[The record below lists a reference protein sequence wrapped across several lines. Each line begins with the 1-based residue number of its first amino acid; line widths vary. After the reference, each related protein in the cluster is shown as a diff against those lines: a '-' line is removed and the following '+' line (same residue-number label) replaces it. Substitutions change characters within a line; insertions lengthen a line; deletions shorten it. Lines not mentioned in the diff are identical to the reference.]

1 MDNLYSI
8 AQQIGLKPRYVM
20 EVGAAHPDTAQ
31 TREFITAGVPTILI
45 EANPRL
51 FYCLDKGFNKGNF
64 ESSWPAPPPGPYQYT
79 GFGALPHV
87 SLHHVAIYAT
97 KGEIDMYECNA
108 SSFVGGVTSPIKVNN
123 GYVED
128 DTTDGIKA
136 IIKGFPYV
144 GAAHT
149 KVRSTTIDEFDNGQ
163 IDILAVDTEGCEYYA
178 LETLVSR
185 PKLICLE
192 THGQAYVNPMLKE
205 IVSWMTVNGY
215 GVAGQTESD
224 TLFIK
229 LESAT

>member
-31 TREFITAGVPTILI
+31 TREFIAAGIPAILI

-51 FYCLDKGFNKGNF
+51 FYCLDKGFDKGNH
-64 ESSWPAPPPGPYQYT
+64 ETTWPNPAPGPYQYP
-79 GFGALPHV
+79 GFGHLSHV
-87 SLHHVAIYAT
+87 VLHHVAIYAI

-108 SSFVGGVTSPIKVNN
+108 SSFVGGIQSPIKVNN

-128 DTTDGIKA
+128 DTLNGIQS
-136 IIKGFPYV
+136 IIKGFPYT

-149 KVRSTTIDEFDNGQ
+149 KVKSDIISTYDNGQ

-192 THGQAYVNPMLKE
+192 THGQAYINPMIDQ
-205 IVSWMTVNGY
+205 IVNWMTVNGY

-224 TLFIK
+224 TLFIR
-229 LESAT
+229 LEGGA

>member
-1 MDNLYSI
+1 MDNLFAI
-8 AQQIGLKPRYVM
+8 ANQIGLKPRYVM

-31 TREFITAGVPTILI
+31 VREFIAHGVPAILI

-51 FYCLDKGFNKGNF
+51 FYCLDKGFDKGNH
-64 ESSWPAPPPGPYQYT
+64 ETTWPNPAPGPYAYP

-87 SLHHVAIYAT
+87 TLHHAAVYAT

-108 SSFVGGVTSPIKVNN
+108 SSFVGGIQSPIKVNN

-128 DTTDGIKA
+128 DTLAGIQG
-136 IIKGFPYV
+136 IIKGFPYA

-149 KVRSTTIDEFDNGQ
+149 RVRSTTIDEFDNGQ

-178 LETLVSR
+178 LETLASR

-192 THGQAYVNPMLKE
+192 THGQQYVNPMLNQ
-205 IVSWMTVNGY
+205 IVKWMNDNRYAVG
-215 GVAGQTESD
+215 GQTESD
-224 TLFIK
+224 TLFVR
-229 LESAT
+229 EDA

>member
-31 TREFITAGVPTILI
+31 MREFIAHGIPSILV

-51 FYCLDKGFNKGNF
+51 FFCLKEGFNKGNF
-64 ESSWPAPPPGPYQYT
+64 EDSWPNPPAGPYTYP
-79 GFGALPHV
+79 GFGALSHV
-87 SLHHVAIYAT
+87 QLHHVAVYAT

-108 SSFVGGVTSPIKVNN
+108 SSFVGGVQSPIKVNN
-123 GYVED
+123 GYVESD
-128 DTTDGIKA
+128 SVDGIKS
-136 IIKGFPYV
+136 IIKGFPYA

-178 LETLVSR
+178 LETLISR

-192 THGQAYVNPMLKE
+192 THGQQYVNPMLDQ
-205 IVSWMTVNGY
+205 IVKWMQTNGY
-215 GVAGQTESD
+215 GMAGQTESD
-224 TLFIK
+224 TLFVK
-229 LESAT
+229 L

>member
-20 EVGAAHPDTAQ
+20 EVGAAHPDTSQ
-31 TREFITAGVPTILI
+31 LREFIAHGVPTILI

-51 FYCLDKGFNKGNF
+51 FYCLKYGFNPKNF
-64 ESSWPAPPPGPYQYT
+64 EAEWPAPPPPPYQYA
-79 GFGALPHV
+79 GFGHLPHV
-87 SLHHVAIYAT
+87 QLHNVAIYAS

-108 SSFVGGVTSPIKVNN
+108 SSFVGGVQSPIKVNN

-128 DTTDGIKA
+128 DTVAGIKA
-136 IIKGFPYV
+136 IIRDFPYS

-149 KVRSTTIDEFDNGQ
+149 KVPSDTIAPYDNGQ

-178 LETLVSR
+178 LEHLISR

-192 THGQAYVNPMLKE
+192 THGQQYINPMINE
-205 IVSWMTVNGY
+205 IGAWMNANGY
-215 GVAGQTESD
+215 GRAGQTESD
-224 TLFIK
+224 TLFVRM
-229 LESAT
+229 S